1 VFVLARPRLP
11 AGAFAFSTIR
21 GSAPEASAS
30 SPRSSAQMLFLPA
43 WVHPVENLH
52 PRATTCRM
60 KIPPALT
67 PPGSA
72 LSGMTFDDA
81 QTLRLWLWLYLRRD
95 RSRLPPRPIRDFQ
108 RHRPGARLRPLL
120 YPDNFSLALG
130 PRPKAQLIATLT
142 APSGDPIEIGLSR
155 VVDLAA
161 RARTTLPGLNRT
173 LANDGLRPSP
183 PPSGH

>member
-1 VFVLARPRLP
+1 
-11 AGAFAFSTIR
+11 
-21 GSAPEASAS
+21 
-30 SPRSSAQMLFLPA
+30 
-43 WVHPVENLH
+43 
-52 PRATTCRM
+52 M

-72 LSGMTFDDA
+72 LSGMSFDDA
-81 QTLRLWLWLYLRRD
+81 QTLRLWIYLRRD
-95 RSRLPPRPIRDFQ
+95 RSQLPPCPVRDFQ

-173 LANDGLRPSP
+173 FANDGLRPSP